1 MILRQS
7 ILSRSVPT
15 AREHRSAALV
25 LGERHPLPKALARH
39 RTVTHQTIVAI
50 ATAPAAALAALAH
63 IAVGPVFLGVSV
75 LVGLGFVAVWS
86 STGRTVVDRVHE
98 LIAGGAAS
106 LRLPVVVRERQRLA
120 SRKERER
127 LARSLEHALDEVWN
141 ISRLPARS
149 RALQG
154 LICLRDATPEARAVI
169 QTLRC
174 EQVSVRGVAMAAQLL
189 MDGQRSALY
198 SGDRRRLREELGR
211 IRFALE
217 STEESEELAHGQR
230 AAA

>member
-50 ATAPAAALAALAH
+50 ATAPAAALVALAH
-63 IAVGPVFLGVSV
+63 IAVGPVFFGVSV

-86 STGRTVVDRVHE
+86 STRRTLVDRAHE
-98 LIAGGAAS
+98 LIAGGAVS

-127 LARSLEHALDEVWN
+127 LARSLEHALDEVWS
-141 ISRLPARS
+141 ISWLPARS

-169 QTLRC
+169 RTLRC
-174 EQVSVRGVAMAAQLL
+174 ERVSVRGVAMTARLL
-189 MDGQRSALY
+189 LDGQGSPLY
-198 SGDRRRLREELGR
+198 SGDRQRLREELGR